1 MSRRL
6 GLGLLLALTFAALA
20 LRLPHLDRRPLHN
33 DEAVNATKLQALW
46 QTGGYTYDP
55 DEFHGPALHYF
66 TLPFVWLSGARS
78 AADLSD
84 STLRLAPVCFGAG
97 LILLLALFADGLGG
111 RATLWAALLT
121 AISPAMVFYSRYFI
135 HEMLLVFFT
144 TLLLG
149 AGWRWWQTRKLGW
162 AALAGLGLG
171 LMYATKET
179 FVIPLAALAGALVL
193 TVALARRK
201 HGKTAPEPADFGPLA
216 PQGTSEER
224 VGERGQSDGAPSSP
238 PRLTLAALPWK
249 ALLTALAV
257 AAVVSLV
264 LFTSGFTN
272 WHGPLDSIKSYLPW
286 LNRAGGQSPHIHPW
300 YFYLQRLGWFQAPRG
315 PVWSEGL
322 IVVLGLLGMGAALTG
337 RGLPQA
343 QLPLARFLTFY
354 TLGLAA
360 AYSLI
365 AYKTP
370 WCLLGFLQ
378 PLILLAGLGA
388 VALLHGGQA
397 RGLTHPDAKHSGE
410 STAAPSPALAGTLSP
425 SAGERAGVRGPTPRP
440 QVPVNQSCGARVW
453 WLRFTLTALLLL
465 ATSHLAWQ
473 AWRASYPLA
482 ADKRNPYTY
491 AQTRPNL
498 LELVHR
504 VEGIARVHPDGDSL
518 LVKVMAP
525 ESYWPLPWYL
535 RQFKQVGWWDAL
547 PKDPYA
553 PVVIASTSVGAALD
567 DKSGKKWIAAGTYE
581 LRPGVYLEL
590 YVDFE
595 LWKKYVATLP
605 RERED

>member
-1 MSRRL
+1 MNRRL
-6 GLGLLLALTFAALA
+6 GLGLLLALTLAALA
-20 LRLPHLDRRPLHN
+20 LRLPDLDRRPLHN
-33 DEAVNATKLQALW
+33 DEAVNATKLQVLW
-46 QTGGYTYDP
+46 QTGQYTYDP
-55 DEFHGPALHYF
+55 DEFHGPALHYAS
-66 TLPFVWLSGARS
+66 LPFVWLSGART

-84 STLRLAPVCFGAG
+84 STLRLAPVFFGAG
-97 LILLLALFADGLGG
+97 LILLLGLFADGLGG
-111 RATLWAALLT
+111 KATVWAALLT

-149 AGWRWWQTRKLGW
+149 AGWRWWQSRTLGW

-179 FVIPLAALAGALVL
+179 FVIPLAAMAGALVL
-193 TVALARRK
+193 TGVTCRRK
-201 HGKTAPEPADFGPLA
+201 RGSLTPE
-216 PQGTSEER
+216 Q
-224 VGERGQSDGAPSSP
+224 GAPASGPAQTSSEFQLAVP
-238 PRLTLAALPWK
+238 EAGAPTRLRLAALPWK
-249 ALLTALAV
+249 ALLTALGV
-257 AAVVSLV
+257 AAVASLV

-272 WHGPLDSIKSYLPW
+272 WHGPVDSIKSYLPW
-286 LNRAGGQSPHIHPW
+286 LHRAGGQSPHLHPW
-300 YFYLQRLGWFQAPRG
+300 YFYAQRLAWFHPARS

-337 RGLPQA
+337 RGLIQA

-354 TLGLAA
+354 TLALAA

-365 AYKTP
+365 AYKTT

-388 VALLHGGQA
+388 VALLNGCQG
-397 RGLTHPDAKHSGE
+397 RGPTHPDAKPSGE
-410 STAAPSPALAGTLSP
+410 SAAVPSPALAGTLS
-425 SAGERAGVRGPTPRP
+425 SSDGERAGVRGPTPIPR
-440 QVPVNQSCGARVW
+440 VPVSQSRGSRVR
-453 WLRFTLTALLLL
+453 WLRFAPTVLLIL
-465 ATSHLAWQ
+465 AAGQLAWQ
-473 AWRASYPLA
+473 SWRASYPFA

-491 AQTRPNL
+491 SQTRPNL
-498 LELVHR
+498 VELVQR
-504 VEGIARVHPDGDSL
+504 VEGIARVHPDGTGM

-547 PKDPYA
+547 PADPYA
-553 PVVIASTSVGAALD
+553 PVVIASTQLGAALD
-567 DKSGKKWIAAGTYE
+567 EKSGKKWIAAGTYE
-581 LRPGVYLEL
+581 LRPGVYLDL

-605 RERED
+605 RERE